1 VKAQYFLFSAIVGG
15 LLLTAAAGCANAA
28 DTGSLTVT
36 AAVDSSAT
44 LTLTDTS
51 GPVTGITFSGAGNEV
66 VTANE
71 GAITVNARVS
81 TTLGNTGTVIQVEG
95 TDLTGETPGNVLPA
109 SDISYT
115 HTTDFG
121 GGTWLAG
128 PLSNNWSTLAEL
140 TPGSGLYSGDQ
151 LYSLTIPASANDDT
165 YTGTISYRII
175 GF

>member
-1 VKAQYFLFSAIVGG
+1 VKAQYFLFFTIVGG
-15 LLLTAAAGCANAA
+15 LLLASLGCANASE
-28 DTGSLTVT
+28 TGSLTVT

-51 GPVTGITFSGAGNEV
+51 GAVTGITFSGAGNEV

-81 TTLGNTGTVIQVEG
+81 TTLDNTGTVIQVES
-95 TDLTGETPGNVLPA
+95 TNLTGETYGNVLPA
-109 SDISYT
+109 SDIAYT
-115 HTTDFG
+115 HTIDSG
-121 GGTWLAG
+121 GGTWFAG
-128 PLSNNWSTLAEL
+128 PLSNNWTTLAEL

-151 LYSLTIPASANDDT
+151 LYSLTIPASANDDN